1 MSKLTRLLLVSLA
14 ILALLFAVGCGGG
27 SDSANQPAPS
37 DTPEKAKKLI
47 IGSDTAYAPFEWQDT
62 ASGKYIGFD
71 MDLMD
76 ALMAELGYDYEIR
89 SMTFDGLIPALTAG
103 TIDAVIS
110 AMTIKPS
117 RAEMVNFTDPYYKS
131 GLIIAVKADNDT
143 INSFDDLAG
152 KKLAVQIGTTGAD
165 KANEVRTADPG
176 TSIVT
181 FDRIPE
187 AFLAL
192 KQGSADAVVND
203 APVTLYAIEKDA
215 KGDVKVVG
223 EMLSSEYY
231 GIAIPKSKPDL
242 YDEINGA
249 LKTLKDNGKFAEIY
263 EEWFG
268 VMPEELLTVTVDEA
282 LAAYEE

>member
-1 MSKLTRLLLVSLA
+1 LSKFTRLLLAGLA
-14 ILALLFAVGCGGG
+14 IMALLFAAGCGGG
-27 SDSANQPAPS
+27 TSTPAPS
-37 DTPEKAKKLI
+37 DPPQKKTLL

-71 MDLMD
+71 MDLMAAIMD
-76 ALMAELGYDYEIR
+76 ELGYDYKIQ
-89 SMTFDGLIPALTAG
+89 SMTFDGLIPALTSG

-117 RAEMVNFTDPYYKS
+117 RAEMVYFTDPYYKS
-131 GLIIAVKADNDT
+131 GLIIAVAANNES

-165 KANEVRTADPG
+165 KANEVRTADPS

-231 GIAIPKSKPDL
+231 GIAVPKSKPDL
-242 YDEINGA
+242 YAEINGA

-263 EEWFG
+263 AEWFG
-268 VMPEELLTVTVDEA
+268 EVPDELMTITVQEA
-282 LAAYEE
+282 LDAFEE